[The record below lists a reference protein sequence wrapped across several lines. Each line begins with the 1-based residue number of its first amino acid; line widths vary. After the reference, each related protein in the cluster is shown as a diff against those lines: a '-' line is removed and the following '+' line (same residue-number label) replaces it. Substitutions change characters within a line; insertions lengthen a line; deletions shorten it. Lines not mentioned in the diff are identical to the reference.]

1 MELLLIL
8 LAILLLVLLQGFFSG
23 SEMALVHADRLKLSH
38 AAEQGQPGA
47 RLVLERFQRPEMLL
61 GTTLVGT
68 NISIVTSTTLASL
81 LMIEL
86 FGPRGDLLA
95 FLLFTPV
102 FLVFGEVVPKSVY
115 QQKAIVLAP
124 IVIYPLRLFA
134 WLLYPLVFVFSRV
147 ARLAARLAGIKL
159 IRRDL
164 FSSREQIRSV
174 IDMAEIAAE
183 VDVFDRERI
192 RRVIRL
198 ADATAGQ
205 LMVPVTD
212 MVALNVAQSTRDA
225 VALVRRHGYF
235 RLPVFEKE
243 QRVVRGIAV
252 FSVWDLMDP
261 QTLERPL
268 EDFILPAYFVVLQHP
283 VNELLP
289 VLGRRRDQMAMVVDE
304 FGSAEG
310 LITLE
315 DIHEE
320 VVGEAVHVGRP
331 HGLGPGR
338 ARLGYEVL
346 GEEQWRMDGRLP
358 LVEADDVLNVKLPLA
373 ESHTVGGLIIAR
385 LRHLPEVG
393 ESIVASGYRFTVEE
407 TSDSAVK
414 KVRVEPA
421 GRH

>member
-8 LAILLLVLLQGFFSG
+8 LAIVLLVLLQGFFSG
-23 SEMALVHADRLKLSH
+23 AEMALVHADRLKLNH
-38 AAEQGQPGA
+38 AAEQGHAGA

-95 FLLFTPV
+95 FLVFTPL

-115 QQKAIVLAP
+115 QQKANVLAP
-124 IVIYPLRLFA
+124 IVIYPLRLVS
-134 WLLYPLVFVFSRV
+134 WLLYPVVYLFSHV
-147 ARLAARLAGIKL
+147 ARLAARLAGIRL

-174 IDMAEIAAE
+174 IDMAEIASE
-183 VDVFDRERI
+183 VDLFDRERI

-212 MVALNVAQSTRDA
+212 MVSLNVDQTTPDA
-225 VALVRRHGYF
+225 VSLVRRHGYF

-243 QRVVRGIAV
+243 QRVVHGIAV

-261 QTLERPL
+261 AVLERPL
-268 EDFILPAYFVVLQHP
+268 DDFVLPAFFVVPQHP

-289 VLGRRRDQMAMVVDE
+289 VLGRRPDHMAMVVDE

-310 LITLE
+310 MITLE
-315 DIHEE
+315 DVHQE
-320 VVGEAVHVGRP
+320 VVGEAAQI
-331 HGLGPGR
+331 GR
-338 ARLGYEVL
+338 AHEGLARSRLGYEVL

-373 ESHTVGGLIIAR
+373 ESHTVGGLLIAR

-393 ESIVASGYRFTVEE
+393 ESIVESGYRFTVEDA
-407 TSDSAVK
+407 TDSAVK
-414 KVRVEPA
+414 SVRVEPA
-421 GRH
+421 GRR